1 MRIDINKEADQL
13 SNYVVHLRK
22 HFHMY
27 PELGMQEYET
37 AKRIRQELKDME
49 IPFIKVGET
58 GTIGFVGKGDKVIA
72 LRADMDALPITENTE
87 VSYKSQNPG
96 IMHACGHDAHMASL
110 LGAAQILKKY
120 ENVLS
125 CTVKLIFQPSEENC
139 KGAKLICDH
148 GHLDDVQEIFG
159 LHVFGDMPCGTV
171 NIQKGPRMAA
181 TDIFE
186 IKVKGRAGHA
196 GKPQQCIDAT
206 VAGAAI
212 VMNLQTIISR
222 ELDPNASA
230 VLTVG
235 KFVSGTAHNII
246 SGEATIR
253 GTVRTFTH
261 EDGRKIEKAVHRIA
275 ESTALSY
282 RAKVHVDYQRSLH
295 PEVLNDVEVTE
306 YALESAKKVLPEK
319 MFVSMPKI
327 FLGEDFSVYQQRIP
341 GTFAFVGAGN
351 ESLGRAYP
359 NHHDQFNID
368 EKAVVIAMKIYVAFA
383 MGQESK
389 LIS

>member
-1 MRIDINKEADQL
+1 MNQLITKEADQL
-13 SNYVVHLRK
+13 SNYVVNLRK
-22 HFHMY
+22 HFHMH

-37 AKRIRQELKDME
+37 AKRIRQELTDME
-49 IPFIKVGET
+49 IPYIEVGET
-58 GTIGFVGKGDKVIA
+58 GTIGFVGKGTKVIA
-72 LRADMDALPITENTE
+72 LRADIDALPITENNE
-87 VSYKSQNPG
+87 VPYKSQNPG
-96 IMHACGHDAHMASL
+96 VMHACGHDAHTASL

-120 ENVLS
+120 EDTLN

-148 GHLDDVQEIFG
+148 GHLDDVEEIFG
-159 LHVFGDMPCGTV
+159 LHVFTDMPCGTI
-171 NIQKGPRMAA
+171 NIQAGQRMAA

-186 IKVKGRAGHA
+186 INVTGRAGHA

-212 VMNLQTIISR
+212 VMNLQTVISR

-261 EDGRKIEKAVHRIA
+261 EDGRQIENAVHRIVD
-275 ESTALSY
+275 STAQAY
-282 RAKVHVDYQRSLH
+282 RAKAHVDYQRSLH
-295 PEVLNDVEVTE
+295 PEVMNDERVTAF
-306 YALESAKKVLPEK
+306 ALKNAKKVFPEH
-319 MFVSMPKI
+319 MFVDMPKI
-327 FLGEDFSVYQQRIP
+327 FLGEDFSVYQQRVP

-359 NHHDQFNID
+359 NHHDKFNID
-368 EKAVVIAMKIYVAFA
+368 EKAVVTATKLYVSFA
-383 MGQESK
+383 MGQ
-389 LIS
+389 